1 MGGLEEVGER
11 RRRRGGGLFRGY
23 GRTHCNNIWNAVVVA
38 SDEEENVGTER
49 RMNGRRNGR
58 KEVFEGEVP

>member
-11 RRRRGGGLFRGY
+11 RRRRGGYFEDAV
-23 GRTHCNNIWNAVVVA
+23 GRIVNNIWNAVVVA

-58 KEVFEGEVP
+58 KEVFEGELP